1 MEVSIGT
8 SVYGRKGMKIGEISH
23 IVLDGQTQQVTH
35 VVVSKGWLLPRDIV
49 VSLDDVRST
58 SPEQVVLELDEH
70 ELEQQPDFIETHYVS
85 PDPGDPLP
93 SSYMRGSALYQPIIP
108 YAGLGWYLPSTYM
121 GTVMPPAPI
130 ETERNVPEGSLALVE
145 GMDVWVG
152 REKAGT
158 LAGVRMHPRT
168 ERVTHIVI
176 SNGWLFPEE
185 QLVPI
190 KGIASV
196 DAEGVHLTPSAI
208 GQRATPR
215 REDDVPATLMQ
226 EHRR

>member
-8 SVYGRKGMKIGEISH
+8 SVYGRKGMKIGEVSH

-49 VSLDDVRST
+49 VSLDDIRST
-58 SPEQVVLELDEH
+58 SPEQLVLELDEQ

-93 SSYMRGSALYQPIIP
+93 SSYMHGSALYRPIVP
-108 YAGLGWYLPSTYM
+108 YTGLGWYVPYRGM
-121 GTVMPPAPI
+121 GTVMPPAPV
-130 ETERNVPEGSLALVE
+130 ETDRNVPDGSMALVE

-152 REKAGT
+152 DEKAGT
-158 LAGVRMHPRT
+158 IAGVRMHPRT

-190 KGIASV
+190 TGIASV
-196 DAEGVHLTPSAI
+196 DAQGVHLAPSAI
-208 GQRATPR
+208 GQRAT
-215 REDDVPATLMQ
+215 
-226 EHRR
+226 